1 MSQGQ
6 PRDVE
11 IGSSPRQGSCR
22 LTLQKGAP
30 TGRARNGATFAS
42 EIRRD
47 GERSKRYGHRQRG
60 PFLETVNHQHLTV
73 NRFKTEL
80 EPSPTDLRFSDSLS
94 SLRGLKPA
102 RSGPAHTG
110 TQVLCAPRTQVFL
123 PFLEPQYPKLHGVFE
138 KDTKAHPSPQV
149 RKHDLIWTKS
159 LCRYNEVKDLKMRPS

>member
-22 LTLQKGAP
+22 FTLQKGAP

-47 GERSKRYGHRQRG
+47 RARSKRYGRRQRG

-102 RSGPAHTG
+102 RSGPAPTG

-123 PFLEPQYPKLHGVFE
+123 PFLELRTLSCTVSLRKIQ
-138 KDTKAHPSPQV
+138 ARPSPQV

-159 LCRYNEVKDLKMRPS
+159 LRRYNEVKDLKMRPS

>member
-123 PFLEPQYPKLHGVFE
+123 PFLELSTLSCTVSLRKIQKHILVPRSANMTLFGQRVFAGIMKL
-138 KDTKAHPSPQV
+138 KTS
-149 RKHDLIWTKS
+149 R
-159 LCRYNEVKDLKMRPS
+159 